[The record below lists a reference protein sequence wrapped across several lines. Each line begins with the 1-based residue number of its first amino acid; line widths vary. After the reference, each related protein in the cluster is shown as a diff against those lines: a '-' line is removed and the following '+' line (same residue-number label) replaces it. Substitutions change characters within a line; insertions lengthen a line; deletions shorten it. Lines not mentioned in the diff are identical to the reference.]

1 MKQTDY
7 GIFIHR
13 TPFSE
18 SSIIA
23 TFYTRQG
30 GVQKFI
36 FQGAKK
42 KNAVLFPLNV
52 VELTYYNRPDSELG
66 KLTQIEIVHPLTAI
80 AFEPIRSVIA
90 FFIADVLKQTLH
102 TNEKETQ
109 QFDFLVQA
117 ILELDQTP
125 NVGMFPLKFLVEFCE
140 FIGIAPSENGDEP
153 HYFNMTEGEFH
164 SDYRMGDWCLE
175 GEIVQSLKSLFSGN
189 EIPITQKKAC
199 LEVILQYY
207 QIHVPRFNVDN
218 SLEIIREVLY

>member
-13 TPFSE
+13 TSYSE

-30 GVQKFI
+30 GIQKFI

-66 KLTQIEIVHPLTAI
+66 KLTQIEMVHPLNAI
-80 AFEPIRSVIA
+80 AFEPNRSIVA

-102 TNEKETQ
+102 TNEKEIR
-109 QFDFLVQA
+109 QFDFLAKAV
-117 ILELDQTP
+117 IELDQTS
-125 NVGMFPLKFLVEFCE
+125 NVGMFPLKFLAKFSE
-140 FIGIAPSENGDEP
+140 FIGIAPSEHEESP
-153 HYFNMTEGEFH
+153 LYFNMTEGEFH

-175 GEIVQSLKSLFSGN
+175 GEIVQVLNDLFS
-189 EIPITQKKAC
+189 ERDIPSSQKKAC

-207 QIHVPRFNVDN
+207 KIHVPRFNVEN